1 MDKNTRLIILAIF
14 GLVVIIA
21 GGYFLFGSVPQGPQT
36 QPYITNIKIINSNGS
51 NINGVYV
58 INGSVQNKNPFNIS
72 VVNINA
78 TGYSSNSSVVDTGS
92 GFTTSSPITAGGNS
106 NFTVSLYDPQ
116 KLVTTYQIQVE
127 DASK

>member
-36 QPYITNIKIINSNGS
+36 QPYITNITIINSNGS

-116 KLVTTYQIQVE
+116 KLVATYQIQVE